1 MRLGHRLI
9 KKSLPTQAPKRER
22 PSEDFR
28 QAVAE
33 YACLISPMKVAGH
46 RLARDQRKQDGADRE
61 IDKREFDKGFQ

>member
-22 PSEDFR
+22 PGEDFR
-28 QAVAE
+28 QAVTE
-33 YACLISPMKVAGH
+33 HACLISPMKVAGH

>member
-9 KKSLPTQAPKRER
+9 KKTLPTQAPKRER
-22 PSEDFR
+22 PGEDFR

-33 YACLISPMKVAGH
+33 HACLISPMKVAGH

-61 IDKREFDKGFQ
+61 IHEREFDKGFQ

>member
-9 KKSLPTQAPKRER
+9 KKTLPTQAPKRER
-22 PSEDFR
+22 PGEDFR

-33 YACLISPMKVAGH
+33 HARLISPMKVAGH